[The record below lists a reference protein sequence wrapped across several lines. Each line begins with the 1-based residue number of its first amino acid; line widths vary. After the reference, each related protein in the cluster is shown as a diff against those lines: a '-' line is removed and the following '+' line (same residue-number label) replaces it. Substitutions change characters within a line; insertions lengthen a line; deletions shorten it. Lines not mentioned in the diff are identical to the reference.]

1 MFGWTYA
8 EIEKECQAIGK
19 MGYLG
24 VKVFP
29 P

>member
-1 MFGWTYA
+1 MFGWPYA
-8 EIEKECQAIGK
+8 EIEKECETIGK